1 MTCRDIPRYRR
12 LIRDNIKGTY
22 RAHSRPSSKQEMRAV
37 SGPANCAAGP
47 GRLGLGAG
55 NREAMQKSGMRE
67 KTDRKDLGEPSQ
79 GQPTG

>member
-1 MTCRDIPRYRR
+1 MALPTV
-12 LIRDNIKGTY
+12 L
-22 RAHSRPSSKQEMRAV
+22 QV
-37 SGPANCAAGP
+37 QAG
-47 GRLGLGAG
+47 LGLGAG

>member
-1 MTCRDIPRYRR
+1 
-12 LIRDNIKGTY
+12 
-22 RAHSRPSSKQEMRAV
+22 MRAV

-55 NREAMQKSGMRE
+55 NREAMQKSGLRE

-79 GQPTG
+79 GQPTGSGRRVEKE

>member
-1 MTCRDIPRYRR
+1 
-12 LIRDNIKGTY
+12 
-22 RAHSRPSSKQEMRAV
+22 MRAV
-37 SGPANCAAGP
+37 SVPVNCAAGP

-67 KTDRKDLGEPSQ
+67 QTDRKDLGERSQ